1 MKKML
6 LAALVLSLVGCGP
19 SEPSNAEIERGI
31 MENFIRRTG
40 AFSAKL
46 DARARKIGNGRW
58 SVVLTAERFG
68 ERRTLNATAVM
79 DKNGDVH
86 YYTD

>member
-1 MKKML
+1 MKKVL

-31 MENFIRRTG
+31 KENFIRRTG

-58 SVVLTAERFG
+58 SVVLTAEQFIGLLLKRLTT
-68 ERRTLNATAVM
+68 RSRA
-79 DKNGDVH
+79 KNL
-86 YYTD
+86 